1 MAYDF
6 DFSNIG
12 QLTTAAMQASTRE
25 PGSCNMCKKKGL
37 PILPVRYSAFA
48 NTKAHRAAGAMRLM
62 GGRFGDGVTNIALK
76 KAKYALRTLRYGYV
90 YVFYP
95 KTGRWQAYAV
105 TVEGN
110 LYEYPLDMNIDR
122 SLEQPFNCHQA
133 GHAQLAQCITI
144 EDAEKA
150 GVVYI
155 AFSDERWT
163 KKVRDAYAS
172 NFMGC
177 RDKRMQKF
185 DAAGWFNGSTQQH
198 HAESVTH
205 VADLLSEYKANPSE
219 ALTTALFPYHNRAGQ
234 GSALKKAMDSIT
246 PDKGLVFALWDPVG
260 ITQELNFEQRLAFG
274 AALEPYGHGI
284 WAASAIDALHEAV
297 VASAKEDVENG
308 SRLLE
313 SNAYE
318 GLGTTA
324 IFDGGKL
331 LEKQLKSIEKMK
343 EAGLVSAG
351 PEAWKPYTFHYRPQ
365 AIDDFRQNMAAALEQ
380 EQASTLVPLS
390 QDHQA
395 WLTSAAL
402 LDVFQFDYEEG
413 NCRSG
418 VSYTNMLTN
427 CIEGAADRKETV
439 NVLVKWAKGDVA
451 DKRNP
456 LLRAFVL
463 NHPVLGEKVKEASSY
478 PYIELREFVAKLIES
493 YSKVADVAEHSDRGL
508 KRALSGSFAHLLQE
522 VGGPIVE
529 VISSGLDA
537 GAAKVIYAAICMRTG
552 KLFEC
557 KAIWGSPAQWV
568 SYIARQMREMMPGRQ
583 QVDMLEVQKGLQQK
597 AAPAG
602 EKDLEVKAK
611 QFVLVQS
618 QEQEAANLTSVKA
631 GPNVSSQMAAATL
644 TPDVVEKIYMPKFR
658 LVARGEPAFAGIG
671 AIFNAINLR
680 LARAELKKSNRFNET
695 ENDVKFGNAVGG
707 LVASVAQ
714 YSAATLESFEKGGVK
729 LSESLLRFGPGFQF
743 VGQFGGA
750 AVGLVAA
757 AIDGYH
763 AWNDY
768 NEGNFT
774 MFALDVASASVG
786 VALAYAAIFLSASA
800 AAMVAL
806 PLLLLAAV
814 IGVLMNYFKGRDAH
828 EWLERCYFG
837 LKKAGER
844 FSNLE
849 EDRKAFMAMLS

>member
-12 QLTTAAMQASTRE
+12 QLTKAAMQASTRE

-37 PILPVRYSAFA
+37 PILPVRYSVFA
-48 NTKAHRAAGAMRLM
+48 DTKAHSAAGAMRLM
-62 GGRFGDGVTNIALK
+62 GGNFGEGVTNIALK

-163 KKVRDAYAS
+163 KKVRNAYAS

-365 AIDDFRQNMAAALEQ
+365 AIHDFKKNMAAKLEQ

-413 NCRSG
+413 DCRSG

-439 NVLVKWAKGDVA
+439 DVLVKWAKGDVS

-456 LLRAFVL
+456 LLRALVL
-463 NHPVLGEKVKEASSY
+463 NHPVLSEKVKEASSY
-478 PYIELREFVAKLIES
+478 PYIEMRESVAKLIEA
-493 YSKVADVAEHSDRGL
+493 YSKIEEIAEKADRSL
-508 KRALSGSFAHLLQE
+508 KGIIASSFARLLHE
-522 VGGPIVE
+522 AGGPIVQA
-529 VISSGLDA
+529 VSSSVDA
-537 GAAKVIYAAICMRTG
+537 TAAKVLYAAMCMRTK
-552 KLFEC
+552 KLFEF
-557 KAIWGSPAQWV
+557 KALWGSPNQWV
-568 SYIARQMREMMPGRQ
+568 YYIARQMQEMMPGRQ
-583 QVDMLEVQKGLQQK
+583 KIDVQDLQTKLRDK

-602 EKDLEVKAK
+602 DKDLEVKVK
-611 QFVLVQS
+611 QFVPVQS
-618 QEQEAANLTSVKA
+618 NAEEAAALYSVK
-631 GPNVSSQMAAATL
+631 GTRSLSQQMVASTL
-644 TPDVVEKIYMPKFR
+644 TPDVVENIYMPKFR
-658 LVARGEPAFAGIG
+658 LMAKGEPGFAGIG
-671 AIFNAINLR
+671 AIFNAINLH

-695 ENDVKFGNAVGG
+695 ENGVKFDNAVAG

-714 YSAATLESFEKGGVK
+714 YGGATIKGLENGGVN
-729 LSESLLRFGPGFQF
+729 LSAGWLRWGHRLELAGKY
-743 VGQFGGA
+743 GGA
-750 AVGLVAA
+750 IVGLVSA
-757 AIDGYH
+757 AIDFYH
-763 AWNDY
+763 AWD
-768 NEGNFT
+768 ERAHGNIGLSLLYGT
-774 MFALDVASASVG
+774 SGLAGLALVI
-786 VALAYAAIFLSASA
+786 AAIMESILT
-800 AAMVAL
+800 L
-806 PLLLLAAV
+806 PLLVFVAV
-814 IGVLMNYFKGRDAH
+814 IGVLVNYFKGREAKD
-828 EWLERCYFG
+828 WLEQCFFG
-837 LKKAGER
+837 IRADAER
-844 FSNLE
+844 FERLE
-849 EDRKAFMAMLS
+849 EDKKAFSAIFS

>member
-48 NTKAHRAAGAMRLM
+48 NTKAHSAAGAMRLM

-246 PDKGLVFALWDPVG
+246 PDKGLVFALRDPVG

-365 AIDDFRQNMAAALEQ
+365 AIHDFKKNMAAKLEQ

-439 NVLVKWAKGDVA
+439 DVLVTWAKGDVS

-478 PYIELREFVAKLIES
+478 PYIEMRESVAKLIEA
-493 YSKVADVAEHSDRGL
+493 YSKIEEVAEKADRSL
-508 KRALSGSFAHLLQE
+508 KGIIASSFARLLHE
-522 VGGPIVE
+522 AGGPIVQA
-529 VISSGLDA
+529 VSSSVDA
-537 GAAKVIYAAICMRTG
+537 TGAKVLYAAMCMRTK
-552 KLFEC
+552 KLFEF
-557 KAIWGSPAQWV
+557 KALWGSPNQWV
-568 SYIARQMREMMPGRQ
+568 YYIARQMQEMMPGRQ
-583 QVDMLEVQKGLQQK
+583 KIDVQDLQTKLRDK

-602 EKDLEVKAK
+602 DKDLEVKVK
-611 QFVLVQS
+611 QFVPVQS
-618 QEQEAANLTSVKA
+618 NAEEAAALSSVK
-631 GPNVSSQMAAATL
+631 GTRSLSQQMVASTL
-644 TPDVVEKIYMPKFR
+644 TPDVVENIYMPKFR
-658 LVARGEPAFAGIG
+658 LMAKGEPGFAGIG
-671 AIFNAINLR
+671 AIFNAINLH

-695 ENDVKFGNAVGG
+695 ENGVKFDNAVAG

-714 YSAATLESFEKGGVK
+714 YGGATIKGLENGGVN
-729 LSESLLRFGPGFQF
+729 LSAGWLRWGHRLELAGKY
-743 VGQFGGA
+743 GGA
-750 AVGLVAA
+750 IVGLVSA
-757 AIDGYH
+757 AIDFYH
-763 AWNDY
+763 AWD
-768 NEGNFT
+768 ERAHGNIGLSLLYGT
-774 MFALDVASASVG
+774 SGLAGLALVI
-786 VALAYAAIFLSASA
+786 AAIMESILT
-800 AAMVAL
+800 L
-806 PLLLLAAV
+806 PLLVFVAV
-814 IGVLMNYFKGRDAH
+814 IGVLVNYFKGREAKD
-828 EWLERCYFG
+828 WLEQCFFG
-837 LKKAGER
+837 IRADAER
-844 FSNLE
+844 FERLE
-849 EDRKAFMAMLS
+849 EDKKAFSAIFS

>member
-12 QLTTAAMQASTRE
+12 QLTTTAMQAPTRE
-25 PGSCNMCKKKGL
+25 SGSCNMCKKKGL

-48 NTKAHRAAGAMRLM
+48 DTKAHSASGVLRLM
-62 GGRFGDGVTNIALK
+62 GAKFGEGVTNIALK

-105 TVEGN
+105 TAEGY
-110 LYEYPLDMNIDR
+110 LYEYPIDMNIDR
-122 SLEQPFNCHQA
+122 SLERPFNCHQA

-144 EDAEKA
+144 ENAPKA

-185 DAAGWFNGSTQQH
+185 DAAGWYNGSTQQPH
-198 HAESVTH
+198 TESVTH
-205 VADLLSEYKANPSE
+205 VADLLSEYKGNPSD
-219 ALTTALFPYHNRAGQ
+219 ALTSACFPYHNRAGQ
-234 GSALKKAMDSIT
+234 GPALKKAMDSIT

-284 WAASAIDALHEAV
+284 WTASAIDALHEAV
-297 VASAKEDVENG
+297 IASAKEDVEQG

-318 GLGTTA
+318 GLGATA
-324 IFDGGKL
+324 IFDGGKM

-343 EAGLVSAG
+343 EVGLVSAG
-351 PEAWKPYTFHYRPQ
+351 PEAWKPYTTHYRQQ
-365 AIDDFRQNMAAALEQ
+365 AIVDFKQNMAEALKQ
-380 EQASTLVPLS
+380 EQTSTLVPLS

-395 WLTSAAL
+395 WLTSSTL
-402 LDVFQFDYEEG
+402 LNIFQFDYEEG

-418 VSYTNMLTN
+418 VGYTNTLTS

-439 NVLVKWAKGDVA
+439 DVLVKWAKGDVA

-493 YSKVADVAEHSDRGL
+493 YSKVADAAEHADRGL
-508 KRALSGSFAHLLQE
+508 KRALCGSFAHLLQE

-529 VISSGLDA
+529 AVSSGLDA
-537 GAAKVIYAAICMRTG
+537 GAAKVIYAAMCMRTG

-557 KAIWGSPAQWV
+557 KAIWGSTAQWV
-568 SYIARQMREMMPGRQ
+568 SYIARQMQEMMPGRQ
-583 QVDMLEVQKGLQQK
+583 RMDMQDVQKGLQQK

-602 EKDLEVKAK
+602 DKDWEVKAK

-618 QEQEAANLTSVKA
+618 PEQDAANLASVKS
-631 GPNVSSQMAAATL
+631 GPSVSSQMAAATL

-695 ENDVKFGNAVGG
+695 ENGIKFDNAVAG
-707 LVASVAQ
+707 LAASVAQ
-714 YSAATLESFEKGGVK
+714 YGAATLKSLDTGGVK
-729 LSESLLRFGPGFQF
+729 LSDRLLRFVPGLEFI
-743 VGQFGGA
+743 GIYGGA
-750 AVGLVAA
+750 IVGLISA
-757 AIDGYH
+757 AIDVYH
-763 AWNDY
+763 VWGDAKQ
-768 NEGNFT
+768 GN
-774 MFALDVASASVG
+774 
-786 VALAYAAIFLSASA
+786 VALVILDLGSAVVSLTMAYAVVFLSASA

-806 PLLLLAAV
+806 PLLIFAAV
-814 IGVLMNYFKGRDAH
+814 IGVLMNYFKGREVN

-837 LKKAGER
+837 LNASSER
-844 FSNLE
+844 FPTLE